1 MSCNAVLCAWWL
13 GGGTKYR
20 ETYIERPCWDSFLI
34 PIYAGCGL
42 RPNCR
47 HRWPSRPQAGSYVGR
62 TRRFVGACLRATR
75 RLHDEDRPRGNRP
88 NAKAVCGDT
97 SGSAPFIFSIHDD
110 NASLLHQPAQGG
122 TRWRF
127 RLFGGDDGAA
137 HSGRRVLAVVLLGC
151 MAQWRIALA
160 GIRPGVS
167 NVRLRA
173 RSLGL
178 WLAPPTRYPP
188 HRRKVRRKA
197 KAHRPQ

>member
-1 MSCNAVLCAWWL
+1 MP
-13 GGGTKYR
+13 
-20 ETYIERPCWDSFLI
+20 E
-34 PIYAGCGL
+34 
-42 RPNCR
+42 
-47 HRWPSRPQAGSYVGR
+47 
-62 TRRFVGACLRATR
+62 
-75 RLHDEDRPRGNRP
+75 
-88 NAKAVCGDT
+88 AVCGDT

-110 NASLLHQPAQGG
+110 DASLLHQPAQGG

-127 RLFGGDDGAA
+127 RLFGGDDDAA

-178 WLAPPTRYPP
+178 WLAPPTRYS
-188 HRRKVRRKA
+188 
-197 KAHRPQ
+197 PQSAQRGQGASPAVDLYAP